1 VSGCTAR
8 VLRSLYALDFVD
20 DRRRRLSRFN
30 RYVCIKV
37 SWLSF
42 VIVIDCSYRT
52 LLYLA
57 HPHSPSLT
65 LTHPHSPSLT
75 LTHPH
80 SPSAHPRLT
89 HAHPRLTHAH
99 PRLTHAHS
107 HSPSL
112 THRSPTAHPRR
123 MIMKAHPT
131 PLLRNIAGHHG

>member
-8 VLRSLYALDFVD
+8 VLRLLYALDFVD

-65 LTHPHSPSLT
+65 LTHP
-75 LTHPH
+75 
-80 SPSAHPRLT
+80 R
-89 HAHPRLTHAH
+89 
-99 PRLTHAHS
+99 
-107 HSPSL
+107 SPSL
-112 THRSPTAHPRR
+112 THRSPTLTHRSPTLTLTHPRSPTAHP
-123 MIMKAHPT
+123 
-131 PLLRNIAGHHG
+131 PLTHRSPSQNGHEGAPNALAQEYSRTSWLISHFFRP